1 MVNGS
6 NQINNQAQLASLTSA
21 AVVKP
26 NVDTLY
32 SRVIIDLS
40 QGDLELTIPN
50 ITDRFW
56 IYPFYDTYVAH
67 HLDPSTPIID

>member
-1 MVNGS
+1 VIDTQS
-6 NQINNQAQLASLTSA
+6 ELASVAVA

-40 QGDLELTIPN
+40 QEDLVLTVPN
-50 ITDRFW
+50 ITDRFY
-56 IYPFYDTYVAH
+56 IFPVRLPACSVT
-67 HLDPSTPIID
+67 